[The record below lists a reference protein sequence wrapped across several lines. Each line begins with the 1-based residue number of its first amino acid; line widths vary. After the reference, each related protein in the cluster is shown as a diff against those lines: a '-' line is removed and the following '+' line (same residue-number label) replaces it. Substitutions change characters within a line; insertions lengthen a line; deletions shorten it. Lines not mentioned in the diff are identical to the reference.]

1 MADQIPQDQAPAF
14 VAGIPTPTLGDGGS
28 GTAVFSTSIA
38 ASPARC
44 MDIVLNPATYPSWN
58 KWVPRVVV
66 TSGPSPSPAPSALPE
81 SLAHMAAATGGQQQ
95 PQFLLPRTK
104 FYFEVHMN
112 PDSASSRR
120 TDLEVTLLEEFE
132 RSGRKG
138 LRVGWKTQGDP
149 WYLKAE
155 RVQEFLEDGAGGCLY
170 TNYETFFGPLTFAVK
185 TFVGKQLMAGLT
197 LWMDGLKAAAE
208 SRSDVGAEE
217 A

>member
-1 MADQIPQDQAPAF
+1 
-14 VAGIPTPTLGDGGS
+14 
-28 GTAVFSTSIA
+28 
-38 ASPARC
+38 

-66 TSGPSPSPAPSALPE
+66 TSGPSPTPAPSALPE
-81 SLAHMAAATGGQQQ
+81 SLAHTAAAGDQQ
-95 PQFLLPRTK
+95 QFLLPGTK
-104 FYFEVHMN
+104 FYFEVQMN

-120 TDLEVTLLEEFE
+120 TDLEVTLLEDFE

-208 SRSDVGAEE
+208 SRSDVGFEE